1 MKRIIIIAMAILNSF
16 GWSFAQPMLTEK
28 EAVDI
33 ILTNHPAIEAGAAKV
48 RQQQR
53 LAKAPAA
60 WDPTE
65 IYHNIA
71 ADPDLG
77 AFGTSTIGAV
87 QRVPSRR
94 FAQAQRQLHQRSSE
108 QANATLAH
116 TRQELI
122 REVRELYRHL
132 SYLESRKLLLVRLD
146 SLYQS
151 FASIAASRYRAG
163 EGSMLEQRLAQDKAQ
178 HIRLELQTI
187 SHETAFDQQVLG
199 QILGLESAVTPVI
212 EPFKRME
219 FSLSDTALVINS
231 ALSTAARLKIDVAQA
246 QTATEK
252 ARLSP
257 VFFGGLSAQ
266 YLANGLWFPG
276 YQVGLHLP
284 LFRKGWQDRIEST
297 AVDAEVAQA
306 EYRQT
311 LLQQQTALSHLL
323 HEIEKYEALI
333 GYYEN
338 QGRLTADELLRSGRL
353 NYQQGE
359 IDYVAF
365 IQIAEQAIDIEM
377 NYLENLYG
385 LNLTVVEILFLIN

>member
-1 MKRIIIIAMAILNSF
+1 MKRITIVAMVICGSF
-16 GWSFAQPMLTEK
+16 GWALAQPMLTEK
-28 EAVDI
+28 EAIDI

-48 RQQQR
+48 RQQQL
-53 LAKAPAA
+53 LAKAPAT

-77 AFGTSTIGAV
+77 AFGTSTVGFM
-87 QRVPSRR
+87 QRFPSGRLAR
-94 FAQAQRQLHQRSSE
+94 SQRQLHQRTSE
-108 QANATLAH
+108 QANASLAH

-122 REVRELYRHL
+122 KEIRELYRHL
-132 SYLESRKLLLVRLD
+132 SYLESRKTLLTHLD

-151 FASIAASRYRAG
+151 FASIAAIRYRAG

-199 QILGLESAVTPVI
+199 QILGMESAVTPVI

-219 FSLSDTALVINS
+219 FSLSDTALLANS
-231 ALSTAARLKIDVAQA
+231 PLSMAARLRIEVAQA
-246 QTATEK
+246 QTNTEK
-252 ARLSP
+252 ARMSP
-257 VFFGGLSAQ
+257 VFFGGVSAQ

-276 YQVGLHLP
+276 YQVGLNLP

-297 AVDAEVAQA
+297 AIDAEVAQA

-333 GYYEN
+333 GYYET
-338 QGRLTADELLRSGRL
+338 QGRQTADELLRSGRL

-385 LNLTVVEILFLIN
+385 LNLTVVEILYLIN